1 MQNLINLFYFLVF
14 HCAIVKCY
22 ITEGKCKMLIS
33 KIIFRVMSCLPR
45 LTLDKE
51 KKLNELHV
59 RALLQLRSMF
69 AQQRY
74 SQP

>member
-1 MQNLINLFYFLVF
+1 MLQKVN
-14 HCAIVKCY
+14 A
-22 ITEGKCKMLIS
+22 KMLIS